1 MPTELISPREPS
13 TPVELS
19 TRAVLKSLASGLLAA
34 VHALADFRITCV
46 PDLPQFATV
55 VPKRH
60 KRTRCRETCESA
72 NLAAVPGSE
81 KWELKSGISVL
92 RLLWVPHSLHGL
104 CCWLTPVPDFG
115 VMRRSREH

>member
-1 MPTELISPREPS
+1 M
-13 TPVELS
+13 ELS
-19 TRAVLKSLASGLLAA
+19 TRAVLKSLAIGLPAA

-60 KRTRCRETCESA
+60 KKRTRCREMCESA
-72 NLAAVPGSE
+72 NFAAVPGSE

-92 RLLWVPHSLHGL
+92 HLLWVSHSLHGL
-104 CCWLTPVPDFG
+104 CCWLTSVPDFG
-115 VMRRSREH
+115 VMR